1 MRWQQ
6 LFADLQA
13 EFDEAAAAE
22 ERAQLP
28 SRARAEAGA
37 VRLADR
43 LGGAL
48 GAQVSLRCRG
58 AGEVAGRLEEL
69 GPDWALVTDDNGREA
84 LVALPAVVAV
94 SGLVRSTAAAAPESP
109 LRTALDLRRALRGLA
124 RDRSTVAVVLD
135 DGAVLT
141 GTVDRVGADFVELA
155 EHAPDEFRRA
165 GAVRAVRAVALA
177 GVAVVR
183 RLTPGAA

>member
-1 MRWQQ
+1 MRWHQ

-22 ERAQLP
+22 ERAQLSSR
-28 SRARAEAGA
+28 SRAETAA
-37 VRLADR
+37 VRLTER
-43 LGGAL
+43 LGGAV
-48 GAQVSLRCRG
+48 GSRVSLRCRG

-69 GPDWALVTDDNGREA
+69 GPDWALLTDDAGREV
-84 LVALPAVVAV
+84 LVGLPAVVAV
-94 SGLVRSTAAAAPESP
+94 SGLLRSTAAAEPAS
-109 LRTALDLRRALRGLA
+109 RVQVGVDLRRALRGLA
-124 RDRSTVAVVLD
+124 RDRSAVVVVLD

-165 GAVRAVRAVALA
+165 GSVRSVRAVVLA
-177 GVAVVR
+177 AVAVVR